1 MSLRR
6 KTYLLV
12 GATLLIAAVA
22 IFAVSQAVF
31 VHDGQWTGEVL
42 IFTLSLIGLVI
53 ILGAAVCWILDKYLF
68 RRLARLTSGVQVG
81 AAGVVD
87 LASITGNQNDELSLL
102 AEKIG
107 SGFAELER
115 TRTQQEQQS
124 QSLTQAL
131 EELKVR
137 HADLE
142 TAHKNLQQL
151 AEVSASLGGS
161 LEIRDALG
169 QMEEVALG
177 IFEADE
183 VWLLRLTDDNEQLEG
198 LRAYSNHREGFAR
211 LPRLFG
217 CADPFGEVPLD
228 KHHLLRTVFQG
239 TGPVFIESVTELNE
253 EEKNRL
259 FGGTVP
265 ILAGFHSLGVV
276 PLYAEDLPV
285 GLAISASAKP
295 SRFTDDRRST
305 VLLFAAQV
313 AQALENTRLYEEIKA
328 LGEIDSLTGLHNR
341 RRALEQLDIEVARAR
356 RYEGTFSIL
365 IADIDNFKLFND
377 TYGHP
382 AGDEVIKRVAHMLH
396 HRNRSSDFVGR
407 FGGDEFILILPAT
420 YRSGA
425 ATVADHMRLALGS
438 QPFIAPDG
446 MPIPLRMSFGAASYP
461 EDGHDAAALIAV
473 ADANLY
479 ESKRWGGDTVTLR
492 REPIGGDHI
501 DSGGFSTLDALVS
514 AVDNKDHYTRRHSA
528 HVAEMSNAIV
538 KSLGF
543 SKDRQELLRVAALLH
558 DVGKIGLPDRI
569 LRKPGALT
577 PEEADAVRQH
587 SLLGSMMI
595 AQHLPE
601 LEEVREAVAAHHERW
616 DGNGYPAQ
624 LGGRDIPLLGRI
636 LAVADSYSAMITDRP
651 YRAGL
656 SQEDAMEELRKG
668 SGTQFDPEVARVF
681 LDCLKNG
688 QVNTSDQIGVA
699 RGTANLRVV

>member
-1 MSLRR
+1 M
-6 KTYLLV
+6 V
-12 GATLLIAAVA
+12 AAIA
-22 IFAVSQAVF
+22 IFAVSQAVL
-31 VHDGQWTGEVL
+31 VGDGQWTSDIA
-42 IFTLSLIGLVI
+42 IFTASLIAVVVL
-53 ILGAAVCWILDKYLF
+53 LGVVVCAVLERSLF
-68 RRLARLTSGVQVG
+68 RRLRKLITQIQPGGSGG
-81 AAGVVD
+81 AD
-87 LASITGNQNDELSLL
+87 LALVSGEHKDELGAL
-102 AEKIG
+102 AQKIG
-107 SGFAELER
+107 TSFAELEN
-115 TRTQQEQQS
+115 TRVEQEKET

-131 EELKVR
+131 EELRVK
-137 HADLE
+137 HSDLE
-142 TAHKNLQQL
+142 TAHHHLQQL
-151 AEVSASLGGS
+151 QEVSASLGGS

-169 QMEEVALG
+169 QMEEVALS
-177 IFEADE
+177 IFGADE
-183 VWLLRLTDDNEQLEG
+183 VWLLRLQEDNEKLEG
-198 LRAYSNHREGFAR
+198 LRAYSHHKEGYAR

-217 CADPFGEVPLD
+217 CNDYAGELPLEGN
-228 KHHLLRTVFQG
+228 HLLRTVFQG
-239 TGPVFIESVTELNE
+239 TGPVFIESMTELDPA
-253 EEKNRL
+253 EKERI
-259 FGGTVP
+259 FGESKP
-265 ILAGFHSLGVV
+265 LIAGFHSLAVV

-285 GLAISASAKP
+285 GVTISASVKP
-295 SRFTDDRRST
+295 SRFTPDRKST
-305 VLLFAAQV
+305 IQLFAAQV

-341 RRALEQLDIEVARAR
+341 RRALEQLDLEVARAR

-365 IADIDNFKLFND
+365 LADIDNFKLFND

-382 AGDEVIKRVAHMLH
+382 AGDEVIKRVAHLLH

-438 QPFIAPDG
+438 LPFVAPDG
-446 MPIPLRMSFGAASYP
+446 MAIPLRLSFGAASFP
-461 EDGHDAAALIAV
+461 EDGHDAAALIAI

-492 REPIGGDHI
+492 REPIGGEHI
-501 DSGGFSTLDALVS
+501 DTGGFSTLDALVS

-528 HVAEMSNAIV
+528 HVAEQAAAIV

-601 LEEVREAVAAHHERW
+601 LDEVREAVAAHHERW

-624 LGGRDIPLLGRI
+624 LSGRDIPLLGRI

-656 SQEDAMEELRKG
+656 SKEDAIKELQRG

-681 LDCLKNG
+681 IGCLTGK
-688 QVNTSDQIGVA
+688 QTEEAQESSVASQGV
-699 RGTANLRVV
+699 ANLRLV